1 MLSDDKGRI
10 LVMVITDR
18 YIKGPDGGAAI
29 AMTDKAADH
38 NARHNS
44 SAQKAVNGAG
54 LVSEFVRLK
63 DMTDD
68 RLAAWQL
75 FDDSHDGDNI
85 FYRSWYLLPS
95 LEQFDP
101 EGDVELFLCWRKAPD
116 QDGDKQ
122 QLIGIIPLHMER
134 RYGRWPLPHIS
145 NWIHP
150 NLFLGNPNIVSG
162 FEQAFWEQLLRAL
175 DKKYDT
181 GPFLHLYGQAK
192 TLPSAM
198 ALHDAT
204 RKTRRFNDVV
214 QTTVRAMLET
224 DLQGDEYYRQT
235 VRSKKRKELRRLRNR
250 LNDEG
255 MVDVVRGCS
264 DGGIDAWISDFLKLE
279 QSGWKGEAGSALAS
293 HHTTRTFFTKVMMA
307 AHQRGLADFSSMT
320 LNGRPI
326 AMLATLINGEYGYS
340 FKTCFDEDYARFSPG
355 VLLQI
360 ELMDLREQHGLK
372 LIDSC
377 ASQNHPMIDSL
388 WGQRRDVVRRSVS
401 LNGIFGY
408 GITVALRLAERA
420 LDAVRAKLRA

>member
-1 MLSDDKGRI
+1 
-10 LVMVITDR
+10 
-18 YIKGPDGGAAI
+18 
-29 AMTDKAADH
+29 MTDKAAYH
-38 NARHNS
+38 NAHHNDV
-44 SAQKAVNGAG
+44 AHKDVAVAALN
-54 LVSEFVRLK
+54 SEFVRLK
-63 DMTDD
+63 DMSDD
-68 RLAAWQL
+68 QLAAWQQ
-75 FDDSHDGDNI
+75 FDDSHDSENI

-101 EGDVELFLCWRKAPD
+101 DGDVELFLCWGKGHD
-116 QDGDKQ
+116 KKCDKQQGKQ
-122 QLIGIIPLHMER
+122 QLIGIMPVHMEG

-145 NWIHP
+145 NWMHP
-150 NLFLGNPNIVSG
+150 NLFLGNPNIIPG
-162 FEQAFWEQLLRAL
+162 YEQVFWEQLLRAL

-192 TLPSAM
+192 TLPSAV
-198 ALHDAT
+198 ALHNVT

-224 DLQGDEYYRQT
+224 DLRGDEYYRQT

-255 MVDVVRGCS
+255 VVDVVRGCG
-264 DGGIDAWISDFLKLE
+264 DGGAEQWIENFLKLE
-279 QSGWKGEAGSALAS
+279 QSGWKGEAGSALGS

-320 LNGRPI
+320 LDGRPI
-326 AMLATLINGEYGYS
+326 AMLATLINGDYGYS

-408 GITVALRLAERA
+408 GITVILRMAERS
-420 LDAVRAKLRA
+420 LDAIRARLRADKGEGA